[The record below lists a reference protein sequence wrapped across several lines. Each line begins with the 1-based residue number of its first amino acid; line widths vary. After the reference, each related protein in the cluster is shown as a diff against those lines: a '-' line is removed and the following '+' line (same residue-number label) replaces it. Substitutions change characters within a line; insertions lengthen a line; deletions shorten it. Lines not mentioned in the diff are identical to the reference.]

1 MKKLLFAILFL
12 FFCSTVVAAPPPITT
27 EGAYPNRDIT
37 FHGNVSLDSYGVP
50 SEVVTETTQ
59 ALTLYVRTTGD
70 DSNDCLSLANA
81 CLTAQSALDR
91 SPRHLRHDVVL
102 DLGEGDMGPLHIG
115 RFTTDTGGSL
125 TIQGVLGQ
133 PTLASGNPTGTATGG
148 STTQLVDIGNSWTN
162 DDLRGY
168 LVLVDGEHRIVRNNT
183 SDTIN
188 FIGPY
193 SASVS
198 GKSYEILEQKTE
210 FTGTSLRGLGPF
222 SFSSN
227 YGSSF
232 RIYDVKAG
240 SGTVSFYIARA
251 DCEVRVERSKA
262 DGGLY
267 GIFFGY
273 NNDCRA
279 YDVYATNTSVYGVFF
294 TVTNSGESKRLYAYD
309 AGVQGISLYNGVVY
323 NLDYVYADNNS
334 TGIYMAT
341 TVQMALNSVYA
352 DSNSS
357 TGIFADYAYLLELD
371 EVESTNNGSDGVFVA
386 GANSMDIDSG
396 NISDNGGYGIKIGQ
410 DSTGNRT
417 GNQFV
422 NMVGTLTIENNASG
436 GIIVKARSGVAVTAV
451 SGTNTGGYGIQV
463 DSGSYALITSATAI
477 TGASGDATANGGTT
491 SLTWATDFANNG
503 DVVINLSNLSSIE
516 RKD

>member
-1 MKKLLFAILFL
+1 
-12 FFCSTVVAAPPPITT
+12 
-27 EGAYPNRDIT
+27 
-37 FHGNVSLDSYGVP
+37 
-50 SEVVTETTQ
+50 
-59 ALTLYVRTTGD
+59 
-70 DSNDCLSLANA
+70 
-81 CLTAQSALDR
+81 
-91 SPRHLRHDVVL
+91 
-102 DLGEGDMGPLHIG
+102 
-115 RFTTDTGGSL
+115 
-125 TIQGVLGQ
+125 
-133 PTLASGNPTGTATGG
+133 
-148 STTQLVDIGNSWTN
+148 
-162 DDLRGY
+162 
-168 LVLVDGEHRIVRNNT
+168 
-183 SDTIN
+183 
-188 FIGPY
+188 
-193 SASVS
+193 
-198 GKSYEILEQKTE
+198 
-210 FTGTSLRGLGPF
+210 
-222 SFSSN
+222 
-227 YGSSF
+227 
-232 RIYDVKAG
+232 
-240 SGTVSFYIARA
+240 
-251 DCEVRVERSKA
+251 
-262 DGGLY
+262 
-267 GIFFGY
+267 
-273 NNDCRA
+273 
-279 YDVYATNTSVYGVFF
+279 
-294 TVTNSGESKRLYAYD
+294 
-309 AGVQGISLYNGVVY
+309 
-323 NLDYVYADNNS
+323 
-334 TGIYMAT
+334 MAT